1 MGVLNGLTTMV
12 LTAEDV
18 ESAGRWYA
26 ELLGVE
32 PYFRQP
38 PEGPAAYLEFRIGP
52 DEDELGIMDRDYSPE
67 GTTGGSSSVTYWYV
81 DDVGAAVAELL
92 THGAQPHMPV
102 TPRGTEFVTASVADP
117 FGNVL
122 GLMHSPHWAGRH

>member
-1 MGVLNGLTTMV
+1 MIVLKGLTTMV

-26 ELLGVE
+26 ELLGAG

-52 DEDELGIMDRDYSPE
+52 DADELGIMDRDYSPD
-67 GTTGGSSSVTYWYV
+67 GTTGGSNSVTYWHV
-81 DDVGAAVAELL
+81 DDVEAALAGLL
-92 THGAQPHMPV
+92 AHGAQPHMPV
-102 TPRGTEFVTASVADP
+102 TPRGTEFVTASVTDP